1 MSWSAEEWSV
11 KLSFY
16 EKVADDESASPEL
29 RLAFARKANS
39 LRILG
44 RCLKAGGKPNQNAIK
59 SRVGAEPEALLF
71 SPTRLTAS
79 RIRQWRVANPR

>member
-44 RCLKAGGKPNQNAIK
+44 RCLEAGAKSHRSAITP
-59 SRVGAEPEALLF
+59 RARAEPEALLF